1 MNKETTVSA
10 KKNTKLK
17 LTLGGQAALVLGVM
31 LFPHHLIIAGLVC
44 GTGAVANYVGSTMK
58 EN

>member
-1 MNKETTVSA
+1 MRS

-17 LTLGGQAALVLGVM
+17 LTLGGQAALVLGVV
-31 LFPHHLIIAGLVC
+31 LFPHHLVIAGVIC
-44 GTGAVANYVGSTMK
+44 GTGAVVNYIGSTMK